1 MALIARVQSPNKQVK
16 FPLRVASTMTRA
28 DEIAK
33 DTLKRFPKT
42 IATLAE

>member
-1 MALIARVQSPNKQVK
+1 MASIARVQSSNKQVK
-16 FPLRVASTMTRA
+16 FPPRDASTMTRA

-42 IATLAE
+42 LAALAK